1 MNRTWI
7 IVLLLIMLVF
17 TGCATMD
24 ELTTSI
30 STRVT
35 AITSNVDQSLVAKVP
50 EDKRGGFPAAEFAVK
65 VAQEKLKLA
74 QLKSELAAKQ
84 KKYTEYEEDL
94 VSIGLKDASLDYDII
109 KQESVNATP
118 GLGKKEDNIKAL
130 TNLKLKKNE
139 LQADRIKTE
148 ANMAATKQ
156 QMSDLADKIKEQ
168 EEKIKGLSAE
178 KMKPDEKAVVSAEKD
193 KADKGKVA
201 EDKPKEKAPAGPAE
215 KTK

>member
-7 IVLLLIMLVF
+7 VVLLLTMLIF
-17 TGCATMD
+17 AGCATMD

-30 STRVT
+30 STQMT
-35 AITSNVDQSLVAKVP
+35 SITSNVDQGLVAKVP

-65 VAQEKLKLA
+65 VAEEKLKLA
-74 QLKSELAAKQ
+74 QSKTELAAKQ

-94 VSIGLKDASLDYDII
+94 VNIGLKDSSLDYDII
-109 KQESVNATP
+109 KQEAINATP
-118 GLGKKEDNIKAL
+118 GLGKKEDNAKAL

-139 LQADRIKTE
+139 LQADKIKAE

-168 EEKIKGLSAE
+168 EEKIKSLSAE
-178 KMKPDEKAVVSAEKD
+178 NMKPPEKTAPLAEKD
-193 KADKGKVA
+193 KADKGKMT
-201 EDKPKEKAPAGPAE
+201 EDKSKEKAPAALPE